1 MVLSMSLLV
10 QVNMAAGLEGHRHS
24 DFRFH
29 RPTESGAAVASD
41 TRTEDT
47 AAACEVVK
55 SESRYALLLLTDR
68 GLGSGQRRRA
78 QMGAEVRATMT
89 IIYHI
94 R

>member
-1 MVLSMSLLV
+1 MVLSISLLV

-68 GLGSGQRRRA
+68 GEGWAVGSGGGPRWVPKYAPQ
-78 QMGAEVRATMT
+78 
-89 IIYHI
+89 
-94 R
+94 